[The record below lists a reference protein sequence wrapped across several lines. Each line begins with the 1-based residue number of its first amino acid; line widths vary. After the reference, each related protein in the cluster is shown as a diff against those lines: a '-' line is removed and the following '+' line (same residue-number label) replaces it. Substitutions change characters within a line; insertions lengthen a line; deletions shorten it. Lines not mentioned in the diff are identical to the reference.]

1 MQLSISYGS
10 DGAYRVIPCRS
21 FLLYVARGTSQWS
34 VRNLTAYIPSISIHH
49 TGDKQKDRERGHFI
63 IRSAIRWA
71 ISLDRQYDI
80 KRWYAIAAT
89 PEGEK
94 LVKHLGFEKIEGKR
108 DAYLLT
114 DIKKAARPIRSFI
127 DMLEQE
133 ESPLVPPP
141 RNNQ

>member
-1 MQLSISYGS
+1 MGQLSKSLQTLRCRRYRTIRQAIRMRS
-10 DGAYRVIPCRS
+10 DK
-21 FLLYVARGTSQWS
+21 
-34 VRNLTAYIPSISIHH
+34 NLTPYIPSISIHH
-49 TGDKQKDRERGHFI
+49 TGEKQRDRERGHFI

-71 ISLDRQYDI
+71 LSLDRQYDI
-80 KRWYAIAAT
+80 KKWYAIAAT

-114 DIKKAARPIRSFI
+114 DIKKAAKPIRSFI

-133 ESPLVPPP
+133 ESSLVPPP
-141 RNNQ
+141 RDSQ